1 MAVFRDDV
9 VALVPHLRAFARS
22 LAAGDAA
29 LADDLVQDTMVNAL
43 QAQHQFQPGTNL
55 RAWLFR
61 ILRNRF
67 LSIKA
72 RKYQTNEVY
81 DEHLETRWS
90 VPAYQEARIEID
102 ALNRAFRA
110 LSVAHREI
118 LIYAVVQ
125 ELPYE
130 EVAEICGCAVGT
142 VKSRVNRARA
152 ILKKML
158 LEDELPVDKAKVAR
172 SLPEPVLG
180 RLMPEEAEPVSPSL
194 RRGDGARDTGWAK
207 RTAGRA

>member
-22 LAAGDAA
+22 LVAGDSA
-29 LADDLVQDTMVNAL
+29 LADDLVQDTIVNAL
-43 QAQHQFQPGTNL
+43 QAQHQFEPGTNL

-72 RKYQTNEVY
+72 RKYQTSEVY
-81 DEHLETRWS
+81 DENLETRWS
-90 VPAYQEARIEID
+90 VPAYQETRIEID
-102 ALNRAFRA
+102 ALKRAFSA
-110 LSVAHREI
+110 LSLAHREI

-125 ELPYE
+125 ELPYD

-152 ILKKML
+152 ILKRML
-158 LEDELPVDKAKVAR
+158 LEDELPVDASKLAR
-172 SLPEPVLG
+172 RLPQRALADLAADADEALG
-180 RLMPEEAEPVSPSL
+180 APLERGGSPEVDWME
-194 RRGDGARDTGWAK
+194 
-207 RTAGRA
+207 RTVGRA

>member
-1 MAVFRDDV
+1 MTVFRDDV

-72 RKYQTNEVY
+72 RKYQTSEVY

-90 VPAYQEARIEID
+90 VPAYQESMIEID
-102 ALNRAFRA
+102 ALKRAFGA
-110 LSVAHREI
+110 LSATHREV
-118 LIYAVVQ
+118 LIYAVVE

-158 LEDELPVDKAKVAR
+158 LEDELPVDEAR
-172 SLPEPVLG
+172 LARNLPDRMLERLVPDADEPGAHLH
-180 RLMPEEAEPVSPSL
+180 RD
-194 RRGDGARDTGWAK
+194 DGAVDASWTR
-207 RTAGRA
+207 RPMGRA

>member
-1 MAVFRDDV
+1 MTIFRDDV

-72 RKYQTNEVY
+72 RKYQTSEVY

-90 VPAYQEARIEID
+90 VPAYQETMIEID
-102 ALNRAFRA
+102 ALKRAFGA

-152 ILKKML
+152 LMKKML
-158 LEDELPVDKAKVAR
+158 LEDELPVDKAKVVR
-172 SLPEPVLG
+172 NVPD
-180 RLMPEEAEPVSPSL
+180 RLLERLVPDSAEP
-194 RRGDGARDTGWAK
+194 GAHMHGEDGATDPNWAA
-207 RTAGRA
+207 RPMGRA

>member
-72 RKYQTNEVY
+72 RKYQTSEVY

-90 VPAYQEARIEID
+90 VPAYQETRIEID

-172 SLPEPVLG
+172 SLPEPVLE
-180 RLMPEEAEPVSPSL
+180 RLLPEDAKPVSPCL
-194 RRGDGARDTGWAK
+194 QRGDGARDTGWAK